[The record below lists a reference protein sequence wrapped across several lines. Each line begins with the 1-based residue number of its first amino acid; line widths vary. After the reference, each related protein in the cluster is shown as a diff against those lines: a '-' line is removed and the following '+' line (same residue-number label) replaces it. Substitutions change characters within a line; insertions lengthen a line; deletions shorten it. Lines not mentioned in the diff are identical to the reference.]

1 MPHLH
6 LRGSR
11 LHAAPIKAVLF
22 DKDGTMSHSEPMLEA
37 LAAAR
42 IGACLELAAGHGFA
56 TRELTQLREL
66 LERAYGFGPA
76 GVHPAGSLAVASR
89 LHNLIV
95 TATCL
100 AQMDIGWPEALAISE
115 ESFAHTDG
123 MHGQGSRFQP
133 QPTPGLI
140 RMLDG
145 LMAAGVRCAVISND
159 HEDGIRGFL
168 QAHGLN
174 THVAAIWSADHH
186 PCKPHP
192 GAVHGL
198 CAAMGIQPGQCA
210 LIGDAN
216 SDLRM
221 ARSAGVA
228 VVLGYRSGWRQ
239 PPPLDADFPLLD
251 HWDELEVAVATPP
264 ANNAGISS

>member
-1 MPHLH
+1 
-6 LRGSR
+6 
-11 LHAAPIKAVLF
+11 
-22 DKDGTMSHSEPMLEA
+22 MLEA

-42 IGACLELAAGHGFA
+42 IASCLERAADHGLPA
-56 TRELTQLREL
+56 SPLPQLRDL

-76 GVHPAGSLAVASR
+76 GMHPAGSLAVASR
-89 LHNLIV
+89 QHNLIV

-100 AQMDIGWPEALAISE
+100 AQIGIGWPEALAISE
-115 ESFAHTDG
+115 DAFVHTDG

-133 QPTPGLI
+133 QPTPGLT
-140 RMLDG
+140 RMLDD
-145 LMAAGVRCAVISND
+145 LLAAGVRCAVISND

-168 QAHGLN
+168 QSHGLRA
-174 THVAAIWSADHH
+174 HFQAIWSADHH
-186 PCKPHP
+186 PCKPDP
-192 GAVHGL
+192 MAVLGL
-198 CAAMGIQPGQCA
+198 CTAMGIQPDKCA

-221 ARSAGVA
+221 ARAAGVA

-239 PPPLDADFPLLD
+239 PPPLDPDFPQLD

-264 ANNAGISS
+264 LNNEGISS